1 VLAALLDVDDASD
14 LFNWLRSLPFVTEQ
28 EGHCQYHEV
37 VRAPMLRMLRGRSPR
52 QWRRRHRQL
61 ASLQQ
66 ESREA
71 LGLQD
76 EEAWT
81 DPGWQGHRLEE
92 TYHRL
97 CADPVAALPPAL
109 VGVVWAYRAS
119 RPFARRWAATLEEAG
134 RDAMVA
140 RVQRWGAQL
149 LEHARDDQDC
159 WVELLTLLLDQAPL
173 DDGVRVAALR
183 QRAEC
188 HAANRRFEAAL
199 ADVDSAAQLDPGHP
213 R

>member
-1 VLAALLDVDDASD
+1 GDPTGSAVERVLEWEREPLRRAAALTAALPRQVDEDVLAALLDVDDASD

-81 DPGWQGHRLEE
+81 DPGWQAHRLEE

-109 VGVVWAYRAS
+109 
-119 RPFARRWAATLEEAG
+119 
-134 RDAMVA
+134 
-140 RVQRWGAQL
+140 
-149 LEHARDDQDC
+149 
-159 WVELLTLLLDQAPL
+159 
-173 DDGVRVAALR
+173 
-183 QRAEC
+183 
-188 HAANRRFEAAL
+188 
-199 ADVDSAAQLDPGHP
+199 
-213 R
+213 